1 MAKASRRGVRVA
13 TYHIGVAFCD
23 ETRPDKT
30 GVEDFLSSRPEKSR
44 VPATSHAFIA
54 LHMQGSISSHYRDT
68 TATLRYLTVFCM
80 WFWFANGVLWHIS
93 GYHAI
98 NIQQAFPSEPLH
110 ETVFSSNKSLSD
122 GGTAKEYPRSAIQY
136 PDDN

>member
-1 MAKASRRGVRVA
+1 MRPALQDLWDREVAKASRRGVRVA

-30 GVEDFLSSRPEKSR
+30 GVEDFLSSRPEKS
-44 VPATSHAFIA
+44 
-54 LHMQGSISSHYRDT
+54 
-68 TATLRYLTVFCM
+68 
-80 WFWFANGVLWHIS
+80 
-93 GYHAI
+93 YHAI